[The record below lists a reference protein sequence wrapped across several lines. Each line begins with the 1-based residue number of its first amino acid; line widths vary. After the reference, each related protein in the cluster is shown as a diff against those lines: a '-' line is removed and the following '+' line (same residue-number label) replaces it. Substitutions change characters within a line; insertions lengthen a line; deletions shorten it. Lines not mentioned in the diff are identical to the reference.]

1 MLYKTSFRCFQHDKL
16 YSDYLLRIWQIWQ
29 IFLKHNHP
37 HNLLNLRE
45 TKKQKAVQTKQL
57 KKNYFKTSTS
67 IALSSKTLM
76 NALV

>member
-16 YSDYLLRIWQIWQ
+16 YSDYLSQIWQIWQ

-45 TKKQKAVQTKQL
+45 TKKQKAVQTEQL
-57 KKNYFKTSTS
+57 KK
-67 IALSSKTLM
+67 IISKPQLQSHCHQK
-76 NALV
+76 L

>member
-16 YSDYLLRIWQIWQ
+16 YSDYLSQIWQ

-45 TKKQKAVQTKQL
+45 TKKQKAVQTEQL